1 MSLVAVVLI
10 AVVINIIVLGTCG
23 AGGGLM
29 LLVAHNGFSESA
41 AMPFLIG
48 YGLITLIVSFA
59 ISTGASWLYAKK
71 RSAESGIR
79 FGYVAGI
86 NAGVIVVII
95 LIVVAVMAIRSF

>member
-1 MSLVAVVLI
+1 MSLVVVVLI
-10 AVVINIIVLGTCG
+10 AVVVNVIVLGTCG

-29 LLVAHNGFSESA
+29 VLVALNGFSESA

-48 YGLITLIVSFA
+48 YGLIVLNVSFA

-79 FGYVAGI
+79 FRHVMGI
-86 NAGVIVVII
+86 NAGVIVLMI
-95 LIVVAVMAIRSF
+95 LIVVAVMAIRSL